1 MGGKKIT
8 KKDFMALAMNID
20 ITERQ
25 VENSFNSFS
34 KKLKSAQWW
43 IESSFLPEE
52 QKSN

>member
-1 MGGKKIT
+1 MEGKKIT
-8 KKDFMALAMNID
+8 KKDFMALASNLLL
-20 ITERQ
+20 TENQ
-25 VENSFNSFS
+25 VQNSFNSFS